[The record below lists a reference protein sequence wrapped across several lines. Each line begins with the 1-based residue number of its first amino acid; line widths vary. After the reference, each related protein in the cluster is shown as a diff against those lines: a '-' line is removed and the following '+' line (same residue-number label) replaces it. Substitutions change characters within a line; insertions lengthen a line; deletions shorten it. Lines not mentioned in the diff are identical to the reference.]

1 MESYF
6 CRGCGNPLAPGQARA
21 QFHPECLKADKARR
35 VRETREREER
45 AFANRLSKLRCPHCG
60 ERHLRAKQ
68 PSDVA
73 QEIACEASRGRSDAP
88 LEQTQ

>member
-45 AFANRLSKLRCPHCG
+45 AFGNRLSRLRCPHCG
-60 ERHLRAKQ
+60 ERYAAVKQ
-68 PSDVA
+68 APDGAEECS
-73 QEIACEASRGRSDAP
+73 CEASQGRSETPMAR
-88 LEQTQ
+88 TQ